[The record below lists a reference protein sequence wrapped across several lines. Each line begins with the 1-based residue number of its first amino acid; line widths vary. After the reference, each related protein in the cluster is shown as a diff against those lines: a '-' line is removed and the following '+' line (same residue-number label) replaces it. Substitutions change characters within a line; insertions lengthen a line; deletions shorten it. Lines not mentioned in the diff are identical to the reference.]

1 MKRYSLLE
9 KPLKYIEV
17 KLFHPEKDK
26 LNLYMALREDS
37 PRTTHVEI
45 GLNQYFP
52 LFKDLPIVLAIPGMP
67 LGHPPIGGKF
77 SIYPNRVASP
87 IRKAFTPFDHA
98 LTTSV
103 RSEGV
108 VVSELL
114 APLSEGDASVE
125 NAPDKLWVEC
135 ILLPGK
141 EQFRELK
148 KTGLPDWLAE
158 IHIQIEVV
166 PMIDAQDR
174 RNKIVGGR
182 FESSAEVLNENY
194 FHLAFNAFYP
204 VRRGPIRGEEKHG
217 LPIFLPDDEDK
228 ISTVQARFVRH
239 PMLIP
244 R

>member
-1 MKRYSLLE
+1 MLRELLSKYTESKRSHRDE
-9 KPLKYIEV
+9 
-17 KLFHPEKDK
+17 DK
-26 LNLYMALREDS
+26 LNLYMALRENS
-37 PRTTHVEI
+37 PRTTYVEI

-52 LFKDLPIVLAIPGMP
+52 LFKDLPMVLTIPGMP
-67 LGHPPIGGKF
+67 LGRYFHQGAF
-77 SIYPNRVASP
+77 SVYPNRIASP

-114 APLSEGDASVE
+114 APLNEGDALVE
-125 NAPDKLWVEC
+125 NAPDRLWVEC
-135 ILLPGK
+135 ILIPGDK
-141 EQFRELK
+141 QYRELK
-148 KTGLPDWLAE
+148 KTGLPEWLAE
-158 IHIQIEVV
+158 IHLQLDVV
-166 PMIDAQDR
+166 PMIDAQDP

-182 FESSAEVLNENY
+182 FESSAEVLSEDY

-217 LPIFLPDDEDK
+217 LPIFLPDDEAK